1 MYSLNSPHQQAPA
14 SPTQSRAKKNI
25 VVHEQPKFDLESY
38 LANYKGRTRLER
50 LLLIGVCSSA
60 LGVEALKLAVR
71 EAKQGKDIKRYLE
84 AQNHLETIGPDESE
98 AQRDLSWMERTE
110 RQNQAES
117 QRLEAELKGYKN
129 NLIKESIRMGNEDL
143 GRHYQAIG
151 DLAKAFDA
159 YSRMRQ
165 DVSMNKHI
173 IDVSRHLIEVGIEQ
187 KNWIVVSSNV
197 QKIKNSLSVSD
208 EDKALQPYL
217 CAAEGL
223 ARMDDGDYHSAA
235 MQFLGADAGMGLS
248 CNTIISP
255 NDIAVYGGLCALA
268 TMDRNELQS
277 KVLENSNF
285 RTYLELEPHIRRA
298 ISFFVNSRYS
308 ACLSVLEAYR
318 TDYCLD
324 IHLQRHVD
332 DIYQLVRSK
341 SIVQYFIPFSC
352 VTLDSLNQA
361 FAAPGKTIDKELAA
375 MITRKELDARID
387 TQNRLLTS
395 VPSAPR
401 SSLQSST
408 LKTVNEYEREARR
421 RIQHM
426 NIHGA
431 DLEIKA
437 TKRNG
442 MGMGMGSSGGMDDF
456 FDGGF
461 GGGGGGG
468 GGRELRSRDRGAA

>member
-1 MYSLNSPHQQAPA
+1 MYSAVPPNQTAPA
-14 SPTQSRAKKNI
+14 SPTQSRAKKSI

-38 LANYKGRTRLER
+38 IANYQGRTRLER
-50 LLLIGVCSSA
+50 LLLIGVCSSV

-71 EAKQGKDIKRYLE
+71 EAKKGKDIKRYRD
-84 AQNHLETIGPDESE
+84 AQNHLETIGPNEVE
-98 AQRDLSWMERTE
+98 AEKDLNWMERTE
-110 RQNQAES
+110 RANQAES

-129 NLIKESIRMGNEDL
+129 NLIKESIRMGNEDC
-143 GRHYQAIG
+143 GKHYQAIG
-151 DLAKAFDA
+151 DLQKASDA
-159 YSRMRQ
+159 YGRMRQ
-165 DVSMNKHI
+165 DVSTNKHI
-173 IDVSRHLIEVGIEQ
+173 IDTSRHLIEVGIEQ
-187 KNWIVVSSNV
+187 KNWIIVSSNV
-197 QKIKNSLSVSD
+197 QKIKSLGAVD
-208 EDKALQPYL
+208 EDKFLQPYL

-223 ARMDDGDYHSAA
+223 ARLDEGEYHTAA
-235 MQFLGADAGMGLS
+235 IQFLAADAGMGLS

-255 NDIAVYGGLCALA
+255 NDVAIYGGLCALA

-308 ACLSVLEAYR
+308 ACLGVLEAYK
-318 TDYCLD
+318 TDYWLD
-324 IHLQRHVD
+324 IHLQKHVD

-361 FAAPGKTIDKELAA
+361 FAAPGKTIEKELSA
-375 MITRKELDARID
+375 MIQRRELDARID

-401 SSLQSST
+401 SNLQSST
-408 LKTVNEYEREARR
+408 LKTAKEYELEARR

-426 NIHGA
+426 NINGA

-437 TKRNG
+437 SKRNPLG
-442 MGMGMGSSGGMDDF
+442 PGGMDDF
-456 FDGGF
+456 FEGGF
-461 GGGGGGG
+461 GGVS
-468 GGRELRSRDRGAA
+468 GGRELRSSARGHA